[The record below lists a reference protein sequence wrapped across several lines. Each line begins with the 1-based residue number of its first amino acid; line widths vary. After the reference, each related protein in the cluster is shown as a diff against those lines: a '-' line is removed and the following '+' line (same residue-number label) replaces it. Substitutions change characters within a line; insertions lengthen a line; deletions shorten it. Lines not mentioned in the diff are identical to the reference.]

1 MKKEE
6 IERKIKTLKK
16 IIVIQKKQ
24 IEDNESY
31 LRKLQN
37 KLKEDSIWKKSYLFY

>member
-37 KLKEDSIWKKSYLFY
+37 KLKEDSI